1 MESINVV
8 VDDMSYTDIDTSNGD
23 AFEFFNFQEPTV
35 NIESQEDVDSD
46 RNSEEEEDIKVEE
59 KGEPTE
65 EIASLKPS
73 ARVKLN
79 HPEAQVIGKVT
90 DPMKTRKQVRD
101 EVDKG
106 LFISQSNYAKGLVSK
121 FGLESAK
128 HARTP
133 MSTTTKLARDSENT
147 DIDQTLYRS
156 MIGSLLYL
164 TASRPDIA
172 FSVGLC
178 ARYQACPKE
187 SHLSAVK
194 RIIKYISGTLGQG
207 IWFTRD
213 TTANLAGYCDA
224 DWAGCADDRKST
236 SGGCFYIGNNLVS
249 WLSKKQNSISL
260 STAEAEYIAAG
271 KQPLTVEE
279 MLLNL
284 TLVSTTPI
292 IDNL

>member
-23 AFEFFNFQEPTV
+23 VFELFNFQEQTV

-46 RNSEEEEDIKVEE
+46 GNFEEEEDIKVEE

-73 ARVKLN
+73 ARIKLN

-90 DPMKTRKQVRD
+90 DPMKTHKQVQD
-101 EVDKG
+101 ENKTNEEGVVVRKKARLDAQGYTQVDG
-106 LFISQSNYAKGLVSK
+106 VDFDETFAPVARLESIRHMFAVACYMGIVSK

-133 MSTTTKLARDSENT
+133 MSTTTKLALVSENANV
-147 DIDQTLYRS
+147 DKTLYRS

-164 TASRPDIA
+164 PASRADIA

-178 ARYQACPKE
+178 TRYQAYPKE
-187 SHLSAVK
+187 SRLSYYKVVQM
-194 RIIKYISGTLGQG
+194 IGQVPLG
-207 IWFTRD
+207 
-213 TTANLAGYCDA
+213 DA
-224 DWAGCADDRKST
+224 ST
-236 SGGCFYIGNNLVS
+236 
-249 WLSKKQNSISL
+249 
-260 STAEAEYIAAG
+260 
-271 KQPLTVEE
+271 
-279 MLLNL
+279 
-284 TLVSTTPI
+284 
-292 IDNL
+292 